1 MHQQNAQESVSLA
14 FFTELQYFSPCCGS
28 SRECAANHETLDQLL
43 VIKSAEMIFFFHLKH
58 YIAYL
63 TVGTIFFFKVKILF
77 SL

>member
-1 MHQQNAQESVSLA
+1 MHQQNTQESVSLA
-14 FFTELQYFSPCCGS
+14 FFTELQYFSPYCGS

-58 YIAYL
+58 YISYL
-63 TVGTIFFFKVKILF
+63 TVGTIFFKVVKILF